1 MALRAP
7 AKFLQPRCS
16 WSIQKTA
23 MAPRTAAAGSRDVE
37 IMGQNGIQLIRIW
50 LSQWSIFG
58 SAWSPWSGLRGD
70 YDGYVP
76 STGLITYGTQST
88 SEIPSAQMQL
98 VYSEDGN
105 GAKNRGSWFEGCR
118 DHGAKWNPANQNMA
132 FPMVD
137 FRIGLE
143 SLERVAWRLRRV
155 CPQDRPNHIWH
166 SEHQRNS
173 FSPDA
178 VGLFRRRQW
187 RQEPRQ
193 LVRGMP

>member
-76 STGLITYGTQST
+76 RTGLITYGTQST

-105 GAKNRGSWFEGCR
+105 GAKNRGSWFEACR
-118 DHGAKWNPANQNMA
+118 FMGGWESQPAVKQNTKYHVTIRCRAYDITGPRVSAYSNYGFVAKVQNPNDGN
-132 FPMVD
+132 
-137 FRIGLE
+137 
-143 SLERVAWRLRRV
+143 
-155 CPQDRPNHIWH
+155 WH
-166 SEHQRNS
+166 TSCFE
-173 FSPDA
+173 
-178 VGLFRRRQW
+178 
-187 RQEPRQ
+187 
-193 LVRGMP
+193 